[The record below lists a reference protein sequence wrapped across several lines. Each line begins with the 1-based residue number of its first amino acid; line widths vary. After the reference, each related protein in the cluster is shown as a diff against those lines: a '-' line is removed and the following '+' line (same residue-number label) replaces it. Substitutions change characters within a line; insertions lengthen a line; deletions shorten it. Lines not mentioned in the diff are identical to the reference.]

1 MKLATF
7 TRSTSVPH
15 IGIVHTA
22 DQMVFDLTAAASRG
36 GLNARRL
43 LQPFNSMLSLMTAG
57 EGALD
62 AARDLMR
69 RYAGDPEVDVPL
81 HSVQLQAPVPTPASI
96 RDFVTF
102 PGHILGAPKAL
113 RSLARKMGLQPAGAD
128 PTAQDVPAVYTRQ
141 PNFYKG
147 NRFTVVGTGADIRRP
162 RGCSYLDYELEFG
175 VFIGKHG
182 TDVPAGKASSYIF
195 GYSVFNDFS
204 ARDIQV
210 LEMGG
215 MTGPCKSKDF
225 STGNAIGPWIVTA
238 DEIADPYSLAMSS
251 SVNGERW
258 CSGTSAQ
265 MIHSFEDM
273 IEYVSR
279 DEPLH
284 PGEFFGSGT
293 VGGGTGM
300 EIDRFLQDGDV
311 IEIEVQGLGILRN
324 RITPALDI

>member
-7 TRSTSVPH
+7 TRSTPVSH
-15 IGIVHTA
+15 IGIVHTD
-22 DQMVFDLTAAASRG
+22 DQMVFDLTLAASG
-36 GLNARRL
+36 HGSGHARS
-43 LQPFNSMLSLMTAG
+43 QAFGSMLSLMAAG

-62 AARDLMR
+62 QARELLN
-69 RYAGDPEVDVPL
+69 RYAGDPEMDVPL
-81 HSVQLQAPVPTPASI
+81 HSVQLQAPVPRPESI

-113 RSLARKMGLQPAGAD
+113 RALSRKMGIQPTGTD
-128 PTAQDVPAVYTRQ
+128 PAAPEVPAVYMRH

-162 RGCSYLDYELEFG
+162 RDCRYLDYELEFG
-175 VFIGKHG
+175 VFIGTHG
-182 TDVPAGKASSYIF
+182 TNIPRSKASAYIF

-225 STGNAIGPWIVTA
+225 STGNAIGPWIVTT
-238 DEIADPYSLAMSS
+238 DEIADPYSLTMRS
-251 SVNGERW
+251 SVNGETW
-258 CSGTSAQ
+258 CTGTSSH
-265 MIHSFEDM
+265 MLHSFEDM

-300 EIDRFLQDGDV
+300 EIDRFLQDGDI
-311 IEIEVQGLGILRN
+311 IEMEVQGLGTLRN
-324 RITPALDI
+324 RITPAPEI